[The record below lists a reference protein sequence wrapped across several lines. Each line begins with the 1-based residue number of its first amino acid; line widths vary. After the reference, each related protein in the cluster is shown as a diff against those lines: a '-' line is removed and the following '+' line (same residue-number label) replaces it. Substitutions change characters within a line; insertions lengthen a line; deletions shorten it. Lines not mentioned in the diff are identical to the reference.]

1 MNKDE
6 MKKVYD
12 EIKKVYDDRTCLR
25 CGDYVA
31 IDDNGIDIDGDERAY
46 MYTYL
51 VCDSCGATYKIE
63 EYFEITERTVEE
75 EE

>member
-1 MNKDE
+1 MMTIE
-6 MKKVYD
+6 T
-12 EIKKVYDDRTCLR
+12 I
-25 CGDYVA
+25 
-31 IDDNGIDIDGDERAY
+31 IDGDERAY

>member
-1 MNKDE
+1 MINDLLQDVEELLEVMHDE
-6 MKKVYD
+6 VGPSNLD
-12 EIKKVYDDRTCLR
+12 EYFDDD
-25 CGDYVA
+25 G
-31 IDDNGIDIDGDERAY
+31 NHIDGDERAY

-51 VCDSCGATYKIE
+51 VCDSCGAMYKIK

>member
-12 EIKKVYDDRTCLR
+12 KIKKLYDDRTCLR
-25 CGDYVA
+25 CGDYVT
-31 IDDNGIDIDGDERAY
+31 IDDNGIDIDGDGRAY
-46 MYTYL
+46 MYTNL

-63 EYFEITERTVEE
+63 EYFKITERTVEE

>member
-6 MKKVYD
+6 M
-12 EIKKVYDDRTCLR
+12 KKVYDDRTCLR

-31 IDDNGIDIDGDERAY
+31 IDGNHIDGDERAY

-51 VCDSCGATYKIE
+51 VCDSCGATYKMK